1 MTLSIRYGDITVRD
15 FLDNFAGRRGVPGT
29 AEFYDE
35 RKRYSI
41 AECNR
46 DYVWNLSLKEGFIRD
61 VLSNRPLPSFI
72 FCNNQLIDG
81 GNRATTIWLFQNNRL
96 LVNGKRFSDLTYE
109 DEYGHW
115 NVCKIPVTF
124 IENATEDDRSEL
136 YEKYNQGIV
145 LTFGQKLDN
154 RRNTPLVR
162 SVLSMLMQPGYPE
175 SPVRQLIQRVWCQ
188 NFKLTAGRTEMTKAY
203 KLLITS
209 TLGMAHYHAKWSLA
223 VRDLERVTAVD
234 FSNLVEILTILK
246 EADPNGIID
255 PKRKKECFELFM
267 PGFLHDWWAFRNP
280 SAFGQKWVR
289 FLQMAYDQPTMRI
302 LRKIRK
308 HRPAGLN
315 QNNAPESISMNVNDY
330 IEGRF
335 RGGNEEGSDD
345 DSD

>member
-1 MTLSIRYGDITVRD
+1 MTLSIEYGDISVRE
-15 FLDNFAGRRGVPGT
+15 FLDNFAGRRGIPAT
-29 AEFYDE
+29 ADFYDE
-35 RKRYSI
+35 HKQYSI

-81 GNRATTIWLFQNNRL
+81 GNRATTLWLFQNNRL
-96 LVNGKRFSDLTYE
+96 IVDGKRFSDLTYE
-109 DEYGHW
+109 EEHGKW

-124 IENATEDDRSEL
+124 IENATDEDRCDL

-162 SVLSMLMQPGYPE
+162 ASLSALMQPGYPE
-175 SPVRQLIQRVWCQ
+175 SPVRQLIQRVWVQ
-188 NFKLTAGRTEMTKAY
+188 TFKLSPTRSEMTKMY
-203 KLLITS
+203 KLIITS
-209 TLGMAHYHAKWSLA
+209 MLGMAHYHAKWSLA
-223 VRDLERVTAVD
+223 VRDIERIGDVD
-234 FSNLVEILTILK
+234 FSNLHQILTILK
-246 EADPNGIID
+246 EADPSGVID

-267 PGFLHDWWAFRNP
+267 PGFLHDWWILRNP
-280 SAFGQKWVR
+280 DVFGQKWVR
-289 FLQMAYDQPTMRI
+289 FLQMAYDQPTMRV

-308 HRPAGLN
+308 HRPTGLN
-315 QNNAPESISMNVNDY
+315 QNNAPESISINVSDY

-335 RGGNEEGSDD
+335 RGGNEG
-345 DSD
+345 DSDNDSD